1 MANIECVDTVKCIML
16 NKDDH
21 YFVYVI
27 YDYYVHSYIFL
38 FKDNNNIQN
47 KIKDKIREIY
57 GKDVQFVSPHFKS
70 IITLK

>member
-1 MANIECVDTVKCIML
+1 MHIECVDTVKCIML

-47 KIKDKIREIY
+47 RIKDKI
-57 GKDVQFVSPHFKS
+57 H
-70 IITLK
+70 